1 MTRGSEMSRV
11 RLAGEL
17 PAGWHAVA
25 DDTADLRFEGPVG
38 REGVTGTIRVWVD
51 TALSSADTGTS
62 GANGSADG
70 IEEAS
75 MHLMTQLQASR
86 PEAILANCELWPH
99 PVWGDGRYI
108 QSAYIDGR
116 TTMAHDTYL
125 FVDHGRQV
133 RVEVD
138 CALADL
144 LALEETIAALVARL
158 DDATP
163 VLS

>member
-1 MTRGSEMSRV
+1 MTLDSHTSRV
-11 RLAGEL
+11 RFAGEL
-17 PAGWHAVA
+17 PTDWHQVA
-25 DDTADLRFEGPVG
+25 DDGADLRLQGPTG
-38 REGVTGTIRVWVD
+38 AEGVRGTLAVRVDGGVD
-51 TALSSADTGTS
+51 A
-62 GANGSADG
+62 G

-75 MHLMTQLQASR
+75 MQTAR

-125 FVDHGRQV
+125 FVDHGRRV

-144 LALEETIAALVARL
+144 LGLEETIAALVARL
-158 DDATP
+158 SDATP
-163 VLS
+163 VMS

>member
-1 MTRGSEMSRV
+1 MTLESHTRRV
-11 RLAGEL
+11 RFAGEL
-17 PAGWHAVA
+17 PTDWHQVA
-25 DDTADLRFEGPVG
+25 DDGADLRLQGPTG
-38 REGVTGTIRVWVD
+38 AEGVRGTLAVRVDGGVD
-51 TALSSADTGTS
+51 GGVDA
-62 GANGSADG
+62 G

-75 MHLMTQLQASR
+75 MQLMRELQTAR

-125 FVDHGRQV
+125 FVDHGRRV

-144 LALEETIAALVARL
+144 LGLEETIAALVAGL
-158 DDATP
+158 SDATP
-163 VLS
+163 VMS

>member
-1 MTRGSEMSRV
+1 MTLGSEMSRV
-11 RLAGEL
+11 RLGGDL
-17 PAGWHAVA
+17 PMGWQYAA
-25 DDTADLRFEGPVG
+25 DSGADLRIDGPMG
-38 REGVTGTIRVWVD
+38 REGVTGTLRVWVD
-51 TALSSADTGTS
+51 AGADE
-62 GANGSADG
+62 G

-75 MHLMTQLQASR
+75 MHLMTDLQSAR

-125 FVDHGRQV
+125 FVDHGRRV

-144 LALEETIAALVARL
+144 LGLEETIAALVAGL
-158 DDATP
+158 SDATP
-163 VLS
+163 VMS

>member
-1 MTRGSEMSRV
+1 MTLGSEMSRV
-11 RLAGEL
+11 RLGGDL
-17 PAGWHAVA
+17 PMGWQYAA
-25 DDTADLRFEGPVG
+25 DSGADLRIDGPMG
-38 REGVTGTIRVWVD
+38 REGVTSTLRVWVD
-51 TALSSADTGTS
+51 AGADE
-62 GANGSADG
+62 G

-75 MHLMTQLQASR
+75 MHLMTDLQSAR

-108 QSAYIDGR
+108 QSAYIAGR
-116 TTMAHDTYL
+116 TTMAHDIYL
-125 FVDHGRQV
+125 FVVDGRQV

-144 LALEETIAALVARL
+144 LALEETIAMLVARL

-163 VLS
+163 VRS